1 MLCADH
7 AVLPRAVSAPAVSSF
22 CLDALQT
29 VPLQV
34 AVENQPND
42 FSLLRDDLR
51 LAVCSFSVAD
61 DSAVREG
68 KFAVLISHAL
78 TAGNIL
84 GDRFAL
90 GLRKGAQHSEDHL
103 GVHGGGVDI
112 LFFKVD
118 SNANLLQLSD
128 GLDAFHR
135 ISCNLVMDFV
145 RIRSM
150 FPSSQS
156 AIIIWNSSLCFT
168 FVPLIPSSAYTPANS
183 HRGLLSIFSV

>member
-1 MLCADH
+1 M
-7 AVLPRAVSAPAVSSF
+7 
-22 CLDALQT
+22 
-29 VPLQV
+29 QV

-112 LFFKVD
+112 LFFKYHRD
-118 SNANLLQLSD
+118 SHLLQHSD
-128 GLDAFHR
+128 ILDTIQRVAGK
-135 ISCNLVMDFV
+135 
-145 RIRSM
+145 
-150 FPSSQS
+150 P
-156 AIIIWNSSLCFT
+156 
-168 FVPLIPSSAYTPANS
+168 
-183 HRGLLSIFSV
+183 